1 MAKIYSSDGSYDSN
15 DFYKGSKA
23 ELNAK
28 ARNNERD
35 RILRQSQNDS
45 VLPSE
50 RYQND
55 DAHMQG
61 KQKSTLTQIYENG
74 MKSYQQQKQDEFVAD
89 DLARNPMKAMS
100 IADAN
105 RRDALRSKTTF
116 TISGGL
122 TQMIS
127 ENR

>member
-1 MAKIYSSDGSYDSN
+1 MATIYSSDGSYDSN

-35 RILRQSQNDS
+35 RILRQSQNNS

-55 DAHMQG
+55 NVNMQG

-122 TQMIS
+122 SQMIT